1 MNALSEGQSRQPPRL
16 TGSATGVAEAKPG
29 DGSCQAIYGPTIAVY
44 NSPVVRPD
52 ARAALDHD
60 LERFLTE
67 TDARIPARPSL
78 NGSWST
84 CCSPPRKA

>member
-1 MNALSEGQSRQPPRL
+1 VPSYLRADDRRVQLAC
-16 TGSATGVAEAKPG
+16 GS
-29 DGSCQAIYGPTIAVY
+29 
-44 NSPVVRPD
+44 PD

-78 NGSWST
+78 NGELEYLLFT
-84 CCSPPRKA
+84 ARKA